1 MRTNLLMRLS
11 RCAAAL
17 TLLAAGTA
25 DVPAAPVTLV
35 SATTGLVVFG
45 GEANNGLVPSGGY
58 FDYTDVAAAELV
70 TWSID
75 PVLVFGSGQTAVLSN
90 GAAGGFGSPVNLG
103 GGQQGG
109 GAARSV

>member
-1 MRTNLLMRLS
+1 MRTDLLMRLS

-25 DVPAAPVTLV
+25 DVQAAPVTLIN
-35 SATTGLVVFG
+35 ATTGLVVFG

-70 TWSID
+70 MTMPCAQNSSVTSPRID
-75 PVLVFGSGQTAVLSN
+75 PA
-90 GAAGGFGSPVNLG
+90 P
-103 GGQQGG
+103 
-109 GAARSV
+109 